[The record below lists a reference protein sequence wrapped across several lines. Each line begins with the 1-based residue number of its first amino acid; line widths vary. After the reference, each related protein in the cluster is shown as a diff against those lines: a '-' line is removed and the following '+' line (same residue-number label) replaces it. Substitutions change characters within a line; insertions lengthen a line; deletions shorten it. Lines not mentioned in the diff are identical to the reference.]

1 MNSIMKHQRTT
12 RSQRPRDGFSLLEVI
27 LSLAIL
33 AGSMAAIGV
42 LTDVGLRHSQMAS
55 AASEAQLLCE
65 AKMAE
70 ITAGVVAVEPVSQ
83 VSLSGAVET
92 EGEEQGYDA
101 LSDWVYTVEMAAVD
115 GPAGLVSVK
124 LTVSQDP
131 GRFARPVGFSLVRW
145 IPDPGVVLA
154 ESEADA
160 EAAAAASSTTGTST
174 TGTGAAAS
182 SSSTGQG
189 ASK

>member
-1 MNSIMKHQRTT
+1 MH
-12 RSQRPRDGFSLLEVI
+12 RSRIHRRLRSGFSLLEVI

-70 ITAGVVAVEPVSQ
+70 ITAGVVAVESVSQ
-83 VSLSGAVET
+83 VSLAGAVET

-115 GPAGLVSVK
+115 GPAGLVSVR

-160 EAAAAASSTTGTST
+160 EAAAAASSSTTST
-174 TGTGAAAS
+174 TGAAAS
-182 SSSTGQG
+182 TPSTGQG
-189 ASK
+189 ASP